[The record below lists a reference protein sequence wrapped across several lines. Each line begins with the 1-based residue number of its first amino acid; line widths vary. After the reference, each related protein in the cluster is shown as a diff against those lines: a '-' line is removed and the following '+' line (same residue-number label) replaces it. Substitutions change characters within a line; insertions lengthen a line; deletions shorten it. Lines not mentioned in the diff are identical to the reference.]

1 MYKAPPTTQEVY
13 KRKYLTRSRENK
25 KKKKNHDN

>member
-13 KRKYLTRSRENK
+13 KRKYLTRSREK